1 MTIIVRIFEFE
12 ELRIEQFKILSAL
25 DLPDGFGDDLIIE
38 VQDSKGKYCGHTLVH
53 VDDIADESLLY
64 RPHGEKH
71 RHCIIS
77 RETEHE
83 KAGKIQVYINYP
95 TYADQNSYKGTSI
108 VETIA
113 YDSVLET
120 AMKGQ
125 QIEQR
130 NLLRH
135 GSWKWLMDE
144 FAFFLA
150 FQMHT
155 QSSGIINVHCWLPGM
170 AIYGSII
177 IKRIFALRS
186 FRYLSYVMDVA
197 TPKADC
203 LAWVCDILLPV
214 VIKGKSKHTFSHVEF
229 RRLGEVSDQIEQFT
243 LVIENSK

>member
-1 MTIIVRIFEFE
+1 MNWY
-12 ELRIEQFKILSAL
+12 K
-25 DLPDGFGDDLIIE
+25 
-38 VQDSKGKYCGHTLVH
+38 
-53 VDDIADESLLY
+53 
-64 RPHGEKH
+64 GEKH

-83 KAGKIQVYINYP
+83 KAGKIQ
-95 TYADQNSYKGTSI
+95 GTSI

-155 QSSGIINVHCWLPGM
+155 QSSDTFHTLWMSPHQKQIVLLGC
-170 AIYGSII
+170 
-177 IKRIFALRS
+177 
-186 FRYLSYVMDVA
+186 A
-197 TPKADC
+197 TFCCP
-203 LAWVCDILLPV
+203 L
-214 VIKGKSKHTFSHVEF
+214 
-229 RRLGEVSDQIEQFT
+229 
-243 LVIENSK
+243 